1 MSKSSTYDSAVNA
14 FYLAFYGR
22 PADPAGL
29 KFWSAHLA
37 SNNGDLGAITQA
49 FAHSQEAQ
57 IRFGND
63 SVGERLADIYQQL
76 FNRAPDKDGLDYW
89 TKVVENGHA
98 SIADVAIAI
107 LDAAVGTDA
116 DLAALRQQAADA
128 FTARVEASGS
138 QYSGYAAI
146 EAARILARSV
156 TPGATAKDLDAL
168 VKAAVS
174 FADSATK
181 SPQVVEAIAVSS
193 SLLALFDT
201 ARGRKEP
208 VDLAQALADVA
219 KAAAGDPVTLELL
232 LRGGGMAQV
241 LKAMPAGVTL
251 KDVVQ
256 ALAEGG
262 LAAAV
267 EVVYPSTPSAPPAPV
282 QSLAFHFAELK
293 QDPYDKDV
301 DDGVTNERY
310 TDITFDY
317 VGKNLRETPTFSYR
331 IDGGEWIDADLLV
344 DEDHGTVTIRG
355 LDLLAAYQDGP
366 LPSEATVAIEVRGVV
381 GGKTIGTLAY
391 TVDYDGAG
399 PTAVLSFDSIQD
411 GAPGDATTT
420 RDTAD
425 VNFRIDGELGD
436 AFIEYRV
443 DGKGPW
449 IVLDSQ
455 YIHDDGTFTVP
466 GVDLADSDPTI
477 VVRLVDAAGNVGLQH
492 SQPIDGPFKVVSAAT
507 SFQFIVTG
515 GPSMLYLRTTPEQIV
530 TVPGAD
536 NAGMLD
542 RSGLQFFDMLSGS
555 EMPTATDYLDGG
567 LFQIYNGGGVRF
579 DDTLPLGLYKLAW
592 TDGAFATQTG
602 TVSAGE
608 LIFAGG
614 VRHGV
619 IYQEGFA
626 LDRIDTV
633 ASDIDV
639 SGADN
644 TSVAYVHNG
653 PEERSIITGGG
664 KDAIVSNGGNLTI
677 GWRSFS
683 AAGQDLVIGFD
694 AGHDTIELLG
704 AAAEAIDRDGSGDIE
719 WVIATQGWKAVVSE
733 TTEAVSIQYTGIVA
747 TQDSAWS
754 INPTLDVLRSGIDVT
769 NMAADSDL
777 LILATK
783 GTSGALFHFRDV
795 NKNGEIDQGEASIVA
810 LFDNGVPVAADV
822 TIVGSTTLPPEVPQP
837 G

>member
-1 MSKSSTYDSAVNA
+1 MSISSTYDSAVNA

-29 KFWSAHLA
+29 KFWSAQLA
-37 SNNGDLGAITQA
+37 SSNSDLGAITQA
-49 FAHSQEAQ
+49 FANSQEAQ
-57 IRFGND
+57 DRFGND
-63 SVGERLADIYQQL
+63 SVGERIADIYQQL
-76 FNRAPDKDGLDYW
+76 FNRAPEKDGLDYW

-116 DLAALRQQAADA
+116 DLSALRQQAIDA

-156 TPGATAKDLDAL
+156 TPGATAKELDQL

-174 FADSATK
+174 FADTASKT
-181 SPQVVEAIAVSS
+181 PQVVEAIAVNS

-201 ARGRKEP
+201 SRGRKEP

-219 KAAAGDPVTLELL
+219 KAAAGDPVTLESL

-241 LKAMPAGVTL
+241 LKAMPSRATL
-251 KDVVQ
+251 KEVVE

-262 LAAAV
+262 LPAAV
-267 EVVYPSTPSAPPAPV
+267 AVVYPSTPPTPPAPV
-282 QSLAFHFAELK
+282 QSIEFHFAELR
-293 QDPYDKDV
+293 QDPHDKDV
-301 DDGVTNERY
+301 DDGITNVRY
-310 TDITFDY
+310 TNITFDY

-344 DEDHGTVTIRG
+344 DEDNGTVTIVG

-366 LPSEATVAIEVRGVV
+366 PPSEATVSIEVQGAV
-381 GGKTIGTLAY
+381 GGKTIGTIEY

-399 PTAVLSFDSIQD
+399 PTAGLSFDSIQD
-411 GAPGDATTT
+411 GAPGDDTTT

-436 AFIEYRV
+436 AFIEYRL
-443 DGKGPW
+443 DGRGPW
-449 IVLDSQ
+449 IVLDPE
-455 YIHDDGTFTVP
+455 YIHDDGTFTIP
-466 GVDLADSDPTI
+466 GIDLADSDPTLN
-477 VVRLVDAAGNVGLQH
+477 VRLVDAAGNVGVEI
-492 SQPIDGPFKVVSAAT
+492 SQPIDGPFEVVSGAT
-507 SFQFIVTG
+507 GFQFIVTG
-515 GPSMLYLRTTPEQIV
+515 SPSMMYLRTSPEQIV
-530 TVPGAD
+530 SVPGTD

-542 RSGLQFFDMLSGS
+542 RSGLQFLDMRDGS
-555 EMPTATDYLDGG
+555 EQPMATDYLDGVN
-567 LFQIYNGGGVRF
+567 FHVFDGGGVRF
-579 DDTLPLGLYKLAW
+579 DDTILLGLYKLAW
-592 TDGAFATQTG
+592 EDGAFATSTG
-602 TVSAGE
+602 TVGAGE

-614 VRHGV
+614 VRHGAV
-619 IYQEGFA
+619 YQEGFA
-626 LDRIDTV
+626 LDRIDTL

-639 SGADN
+639 SGGDN
-644 TSVAYVHNG
+644 ASVAYVHNG
-653 PEERSIITGGG
+653 SEARSIVTGGG
-664 KDAIVSNGGNLTI
+664 QDVIVNNGGDLQI

-683 AAGQDLVIGFD
+683 AAGQDLVIGFNS
-694 AGHDTIELLG
+694 GHDTIALLG
-704 AAAEAIDRDGSGDIE
+704 DAAEAIDRDDSGDLE
-719 WVIATQGWKAVVSE
+719 WVVAPQGVKAVVTA
-733 TTEAVSIQYTGIVA
+733 TTEAVSIRYTGAVA
-747 TQDSAWS
+747 TDGSAFDE
-754 INPTLDVLRSGIDVT
+754 NPTIDVLVSGIDVK

-783 GTSGALFHFRDV
+783 GTSGALLHFRDLDG
-795 NKNGEIDQGEASIVA
+795 NGEIDEGEAFIVA
-810 LFDNGVPVAADV
+810 LFDDGVPVATDV
-822 TIVGSTTLPPEVPQP
+822 TIVGSSTPPDGQP